1 MNGFW
6 KALRHAVCVAA
17 LACAGAAATPAIAGQ
32 VGDPPAKGGEW
43 ARISGGPETGCALG
57 TPFSF
62 YVRQASARKV
72 MVYLQGGG
80 ACWNARTCDL
90 NGEPTFDPRVDESD
104 SPGRADGV
112 FDSKNPANPVRDF
125 STVFIPY
132 CTGDVHLGSR
142 DVTYTVPASKD
153 AAQRAFSIRHRGASN
168 VASALAW
175 MTTRFPDPDVVFVTG
190 TSAGAI
196 PAPMY
201 AAQLARR
208 YASARVVQLG
218 DAAGG
223 YRADMVP
230 DVRARWGAIETIRK
244 ELGGSNAQ
252 TARFN
257 FESLYLLAARK
268 APAIR
273 YAQYNNVDDEVQ
285 LFYLKLLGVA
295 NVPVAPLLEANLADM
310 RRTVPWFRSY
320 TAPGDS
326 HGILGSKDFYRL
338 SVDGIGM
345 RDWVAALIDG
355 ADVPDVGQR
364 LLPIPGR

>member
-1 MNGFW
+1 MNICGM
-6 KALRHAVCVAA
+6 ARHAVGLAA
-17 LACAGAAATPAIAGQ
+17 LACIVATATPVMAGQ
-32 VGDPPAKGGEW
+32 AGEPSAKPHEW
-43 ARISGGPETGCALG
+43 TRISGGPGTACALG

-72 MVYLQGGG
+72 MVFLQGGG

-90 NGEPTFDPRVDESD
+90 KGEPTFDPRVDETD
-104 SPGRADGV
+104 HPGRADGI
-112 FDSKNPANPVRDF
+112 FNFSPAANPVRDY
-125 STVFIPY
+125 SMVFIPY
-132 CTGDVHLGSR
+132 CTGDVHLGAR
-142 DVTYTVPASKD
+142 DVTYTVPASKE
-153 AAQRAFSIRHRGASN
+153 AAQRSFAMRHRGASN

-175 MTTRFPDPDVVFVTG
+175 MTRHFPDPDVVFVTG

-208 YASARVVQLG
+208 YARARVVQLG

-223 YRADMVP
+223 YRADTVP
-230 DVRARWGAIETIRK
+230 DVLARWGAIETIQK
-244 ELGGSNAQ
+244 ELGGSNAE

-268 APAIR
+268 APEIR

-295 NVPVAPLLEANLADM
+295 DVPVAPLLEANLADM

-338 SVDGIGM
+338 SVDGTGM

-364 LLPIPGR
+364 LLPVQGR